1 MTVGVTARGLRG
13 LSAQSLREWL
23 PAVIVFVV
31 VLIVWEVSLLAFGIQ
46 SFLIP
51 RPSVIAASLVSE
63 WSTLA
68 KGIAFTGTEAV
79 GGLIVGV
86 ALGTLSGLATA
97 RWATAR
103 ELLLPVAIGA
113 SAIPIIAFAPI
124 TLNWFGPESI
134 LPRLT
139 IVALMVFFPVM
150 INTIRG
156 LTNVEPAAL
165 ELLSSYAAS
174 DRQTLAKLRAPNALP
189 YWFTALAD
197 RHDAERHR
205 RGRGRVLRRAA
216 LFARDLH
223 HARIRPQ
230 PVPDGVGCDRRR
242 VRDGDRAVSRRGGAR
257 AARHALGVG
266 SRDGAMTMAGFAY
279 HQALGGQGRP
289 PSAGRRG
296 SEEEE
301 GSR

>member
-1 MTVGVTARGLRG
+1 MSGQAV
-13 LSAQSLREWL
+13 REWL

-31 VLIVWEVSLLAFGIQ
+31 VLVVWEVSLLAFGIQ

-51 RPSVIAASLVSE
+51 RPSVIAASLISE
-63 WSTLA
+63 WPTLA

-86 ALGTLSGLATA
+86 ALGTVGGLATA

-113 SAIPIIAFAPI
+113 SAMPIIAFAPI

-174 DRQTLAKLRAPNALP
+174 ERQTMAKLRAPNALP
-189 YWFTALAD
+189 YWFTALRIATTLSVIGAVVGEFFGGPLYSLGIYITLESGHS
-197 RHDAERHR
+197 RYPTAWAAIVVACAMGIGLYLAAVALERLVVPWR
-205 RGRGRVLRRAA
+205 S
-216 LFARDLH
+216 AREM
-223 HARIRPQ
+223 AR
-230 PVPDGVGCDRRR
+230 
-242 VRDGDRAVSRRGGAR
+242 
-257 AARHALGVG
+257 
-266 SRDGAMTMAGFAY
+266 
-279 HQALGGQGRP
+279 
-289 PSAGRRG
+289 
-296 SEEEE
+296 
-301 GSR
+301 